1 MFLNIAK
8 LQNNC
13 EFKFLQNPDD
23 GIETNRRTHYRAK
36 VTSYR
41 NQSIGANLGLQWVE
55 IRLYYTKHRHKSSVK
70 TRLGNHL
77 RCFAQYDAIKNTHG
91 DVCF

>member
-23 GIETNRRTHYRAK
+23 GIEINRRIHYRAK
-36 VTSYR
+36 VPSYR
-41 NQSIGANLGLQWVE
+41 NQSIGANLGLQWIE
-55 IRLYYTKHRHKSSVK
+55 IYQSSMAATLYETP
-70 TRLGNHL
+70 
-77 RCFAQYDAIKNTHG
+77 AQIFSQNK
-91 DVCF
+91 VR

>member
-23 GIETNRRTHYRAK
+23 GIETDRRTHYRAK

-55 IRLYYTKHRHKSSVK
+55 IDQSSPAILYETPPQIFSQNKVR
-70 TRLGNHL
+70 
-77 RCFAQYDAIKNTHG
+77 
-91 DVCF
+91 

>member
-23 GIETNRRTHYRAK
+23 GIETNCRTHYKAK
-36 VTSYR
+36 VPSYR
-41 NQSIGANLGLQWVE
+41 NYSIGANLGLQWVE
-55 IRLYYTKHRHKSSVK
+55 IHQSSMTAILYETPPQIFSQNKVR
-70 TRLGNHL
+70 
-77 RCFAQYDAIKNTHG
+77 
-91 DVCF
+91 

>member
-41 NQSIGANLGLQWVE
+41 NQSIGANLGLQRVE
-55 IRLYYTKHRHKSSVK
+55 IDQSSPAILYETPPQIFSQNKVR
-70 TRLGNHL
+70 
-77 RCFAQYDAIKNTHG
+77 
-91 DVCF
+91 

>member
-23 GIETNRRTHYRAK
+23 GIETNRRTHYKAK
-36 VTSYR
+36 VPSYR
-41 NQSIGANLGLQWVE
+41 N
-55 IRLYYTKHRHKSSVK
+55 
-70 TRLGNHL
+70 
-77 RCFAQYDAIKNTHG
+77 
-91 DVCF
+91 